1 LSTGLTYIPFT
12 VWTEPSTEVLVA
24 FFKTINDDSEI
35 SADAA
40 PLRFA
45 LTLDETDSELFEL
58 AEVWLTALLSKQL
71 LI

>member
-1 LSTGLTYIPFT
+1 
-12 VWTEPSTEVLVA
+12 VPSIYDLLA
-24 FFKTINDDSEI
+24 FFKTINEDSDI

-45 LTLDETDSELFEL
+45 LTLDEADSELLEL